1 MSPVMSTHVASFRVR
16 YPHCVSVPAGWA
28 GVSREDRRARRRAS
42 IVRAAFDLFG
52 DGGEAAVTVRSVSR
66 TTGLHHR
73 YFRES
78 FANTDELLGAV
89 YDEVYTQLRTILTA
103 ATAGVPGDQA
113 RLRAGIGAVLDFSS
127 ADARRGQILFT
138 AAPTNPVLV
147 ARRAHAQ
154 QELREYIFRVRDRV
168 GPKPPD
174 QVTAKVAAAIYA
186 GATAELNQQWLAGSL
201 GNDLEAVVER
211 AVRLLAPG

>member
-1 MSPVMSTHVASFRVR
+1 MSTHVASFRVR
-16 YPHCVSVPAGWA
+16 YPHCVSVPSGWA
-28 GVSREDRRARRRAS
+28 GVSHEDRRARRRAS

-89 YDEVYTQLRTILTA
+89 YDEMYAQLRTILTA
-103 ATAGVPGDQA
+103 ATAGAPGDQA

-154 QELREYIFRVRDRV
+154 QELREYIFRVRDRDGV
-168 GPKPPD
+168 DPKPSD
-174 QVTAKVAAAIYA
+174 QLTAKVAAAIYA
-186 GATAELNQQWLAGSL
+186 GATTELNQQWIAGSL
-201 GNDLEAVVER
+201 GNDLQAVVER
-211 AVRLLAPG
+211 AVRLLAPE

>member
-1 MSPVMSTHVASFRVR
+1 MSTHVASFRVR
-16 YPHCVSVPAGWA
+16 YPHRVSVPAGWA

-154 QELREYIFRVRDRV
+154 HELREYIFRVRDRDRV